1 MSQTKEQSMPNSGK
15 GVDVTTPSDREI
27 RVTRVFD
34 APRELVFECHTKP
47 ELLRQWLLGPPG
59 WTMPGCEVDFRVG
72 GKYLY
77 TWRNEA
83 DGSEFSIGGVH
94 EEIVPPERIVT
105 VESFMGDEALNTLTF
120 DEKDGRTTLVLVM
133 QFESREKRDQA
144 LATGMTD
151 GMAFGYDRLD
161 HLLEAQKA
169 A

>member
-1 MSQTKEQSMPNSGK
+1 MSQSADQSISESAK
-15 GVDVTTPSDREI
+15 GMDVTMPSDRQI

-34 APRELVFECHTKP
+34 APRRLVFECHTKP
-47 ELLRQWLLGPPG
+47 ELLQQWLLGPPG
-59 WTMPGCEVDFRVG
+59 WSMPGCEVDFRVG

-77 TWRNEA
+77 TWRNDA

-94 EEIVPPERIVT
+94 KEIVVPERIVT
-105 VESFMGDEALNTLTF
+105 VESFMGDEALNTLIF
-120 DEKDGRTTLVLVM
+120 REEKGRTAMELTM

-144 LATGMTD
+144 LKTGMTD

-161 HLLEAQKA
+161 HVLEERKA